1 MTRACSKGCR
11 VATRPALRAIYEVHK
26 EHLLTVA
33 TCLLLD
39 RGLAED
45 ALHDAFVAFAGQARR
60 VRVRGSLKA
69 YLAAC
74 VANRAR
80 DELRRRSRGPNEAGG
95 VEDPVS
101 AAPGPLEMA
110 IDCEEADRLRA
121 ALATLPYEQR
131 EAIVLH
137 LQADMTFSERWP
149 TSRRSRSTRLR
160 AVYRY
165 GIDKLRSFL
174 NAGAPR

>member
-1 MTRACSKGCR
+1 MDDRDLVRRLQDGDSA
-11 VATRPALRAIYEVHK
+11 ALRAIYEAYK
-26 EHLLTVA
+26 DHLLTVA

-45 ALHDAFVAFAGQARR
+45 ALHDAFVAFAGQARQ

-80 DELRRRSRGPNEAGG
+80 DELRRKARGPALAVGLEKS
-95 VEDPVS
+95 VS
-101 AAPGPLEMA
+101 PAPGPLAAA

-121 ALATLPYEQR
+121 ALAELPYEQR
-131 EAIVLH
+131 EAVVLH
-137 LQADMTFSERWP
+137 LQADMTFSELAGEQAVSIN
-149 TSRRSRSTRLR
+149 TAQSR
-160 AVYRY
+160 YRY
-165 GIDKLRSFL
+165 GMDKLRSLL
-174 NAGAPR
+174 NTGAPT